1 MTQIKKPYV
10 ESYLMKTL
18 LGYGFSIIKKLKN
31 LKERKIKKKYILLQN
46 IKHLNISI
54 I

>member
-1 MTQIKKPYV
+1 M

-18 LGYGFSIIKKLKN
+18 LGYGFVIIKKLKN

-46 IKHLNISI
+46 IKYLNISI